1 MALYRATPSS
11 IPRARIGGANDYG
24 YDVQGNRCNVRSVA
38 PNKWRSRRGPTLCR
52 TQGEVSGTRSLHPIP
67 PPLYLSRYRV
77 AEQADPCGAP
87 TTAQSQAKYVCRV
100 GYPGEVSL
108 QISHSRSWLSLP
120 RLVDPEMKQ
129 RQACELCG
137 GEAAIFC
144 QPDAAFLCWACDAS
158 VHGANF
164 LVARHVRWV
173 ACGGCYSLDSARRV
187 SGPAPWLVRSLCG
200 SCDPDHSPS
209 PPSHPASSSYSSSC
223 LSTSESTAAPS
234 AEKPVATRRATVKRR
249 RGVVDERVEGFL
261 VSWSRRMGL
270 RSRRPCVEAAAH
282 VVAACEVT
290 AALPLRVSLAAALWL
305 AIKLCEDEASSA
317 RGQAAALRRL
327 EVCSSVPARLI
338 LAAES
343 RIAGRV
349 RVAKEGWAECP

>member
-1 MALYRATPSS
+1 
-11 IPRARIGGANDYG
+11 
-24 YDVQGNRCNVRSVA
+24 
-38 PNKWRSRRGPTLCR
+38 
-52 TQGEVSGTRSLHPIP
+52 
-67 PPLYLSRYRV
+67 
-77 AEQADPCGAP
+77 
-87 TTAQSQAKYVCRV
+87 
-100 GYPGEVSL
+100 
-108 QISHSRSWLSLP
+108 
-120 RLVDPEMKQ
+120 MKQ

-173 ACGGCYSLDSARRV
+173 ACGSCHSLDSCRRV
-187 SGPAPWLVRSLCG
+187 SGTAPRLVRSLCA
-200 SCDPDHSPS
+200 SCDPDHSPPS
-209 PPSHPASSSYSSSC
+209 PSHPAASSYSSSC
-223 LSTSESTAAPS
+223 LSTSEPTSESTAGPP
-234 AEKPVATRRATVKRR
+234 AEKPAAARRVTVKRR
-249 RGVVDERVEGFL
+249 RGVVDERVEWFL
-261 VSWSRRMGL
+261 LGWGRRMGL
-270 RSRRPCVEAAAH
+270 RSRRPCVEAAAR
-282 VVAACEVT
+282 VAALCEELT

-317 RGQAAALRRL
+317 RGRGAALRRL
-327 EVCSSVPARLI
+327 EVCSGVPARLI